1 METIIIIAVAI
12 GSYLLLLLVFQ
23 FIDIL
28 NLKKQKLK
36 AENTI
41 STTTTKATKIEKK
54 SEIAPSILGKTKAI
68 SRQSLSKLDS
78 SRQPH
83 SETLQAAPKPTTFAS
98 QATTTVSEQVEYEVD
113 LPIREVIDN
122 PSKIDCFNEE
132 ETTEVS
138 CSVVNKELGQLNRL
152 MEKKKLNATETET
165 ALTIVAKIDQTR
177 FFETIITEFEK
188 GKQKHLLLG
197 LREKIK
203 ERELATHLD
212 AATET
217 IGTTQTATS
226 AVMSDKELENYL

>member
-41 STTTTKATKIEKK
+41 STTTKATKTEKK
-54 SEIAPSILGKTKAI
+54 PEVAPSILGKTKAI

-83 SETLQAAPKPTTFAS
+83 SETLQAAPKPTTFTS
-98 QATTTVSEQVEYEVD
+98 QATAAVPKQVECEVD
-113 LPIREVIDN
+113 LPTREVIDN

-132 ETTEVS
+132 EATEVS
-138 CSVVNKELGQLNRL
+138 CSIVNNELGQLNRL
-152 MEKKKLNATETET
+152 MEKKKLNVTETET
-165 ALTIVAKIDQTR
+165 ALTIVAKIDQTQ

-212 AATET
+212 
-217 IGTTQTATS
+217 TTTKAIQTATS
-226 AVMSDKELENYL
+226 AVMSDKELERYL